1 MIRPS
6 MLLAALLAF
15 APMALADD
23 GAASRAQ
30 AAGQTNQAPVQG
42 GITGVITEALPSPDV
57 APTPVESLPVESAPP
72 TEVPIVEAETPIAMP
87 TPIQK
92 QQSLDRAN
100 TLPALG
106 LGDQLPPE
114 QVSLGQVEP
123 LGTGNQTD
131 QIGGE
136 TPIVDLPAQGGL
148 SEQQTQTRVEPAKKP
163 GFFKRMWTKVKGF
176 FSNIKNKLTRKK
188 APASQEGEVTI
199 QDEPSLA
206 PGGEA
211 PGSAPVG

>member
-6 MLLAALLAF
+6 MLLAAMIAF

-23 GAASRAQ
+23 GARSQRGQ
-30 AAGQTNQAPVQG
+30 ANQAPQQG
-42 GITGVITEALPSPDV
+42 GITGVITESLPAPDV

-72 TEVPIVEAETPIAMP
+72 TEVPIVESEAPIALP

-92 QQSLDRAN
+92 QQSMDRAN

-106 LGDQLPPE
+106 TDQLPPE
-114 QVSLGQVEP
+114 QVSLGQVEE
-123 LGTGNQTD
+123 LGTGNQTG

-136 TPIVDLPAQGGL
+136 TPIVDLPAQGGVT
-148 SEQQTQTRVEPAKKP
+148 EQQTQTRAEPAKKP

-176 FSNIKNKLTRKK
+176 FAGIKNKLTRKK
-188 APASQEGEVTI
+188 APSASQDGEVRI

-206 PGGEA
+206 PGGSDG
-211 PGSAPVG
+211 PGAAPVG

>member
-23 GAASRAQ
+23 GTRSQRGQ
-30 AAGQTNQAPVQG
+30 ANQAPQG

-57 APTPVESLPVESAPP
+57 APAPVESLPVELAPP

-114 QVSLGQVEP
+114 QINLGQVEP
-123 LGTGNQTD
+123 IGTGNQT
-131 QIGGE
+131 GELGSGE
-136 TPIVDLPAQGGL
+136 TPIVDLPAQGGV
-148 SEQQTQTRVEPAKKP
+148 SEQQTQTRAEPAKKP

-176 FSNIKNKLTRKK
+176 FSGIKSKLTRKK

-206 PGGEA
+206 PGGSDG

>member
-15 APMALADD
+15 APMAMADD
-23 GAASRAQ
+23 GARSRGQ
-30 AAGQTNQAPVQG
+30 ANQAPQQG
-42 GITGVITEALPSPDV
+42 GINRVIEEVLPAPEV
-57 APTPVESLPVESAPP
+57 APVTPIESLPVESAPP
-72 TEVPIVEAETPIAMP
+72 TEVPIVEAETPIALP
-87 TPIQK
+87 APIQK
-92 QQSLDRAN
+92 QQSMDRAN

-114 QVSLGQVEP
+114 QVNLGQVEP
-123 LGTGNQTD
+123 LGTGNQT
-131 QIGGE
+131 GELGSE
-136 TPIVDLPAQGGL
+136 TPIVDLPAQGGV
-148 SEQQTQTRVEPAKKP
+148 EQQTQTRAEPAKKP

-176 FSNIKNKLTRKK
+176 FAGIKNKLTRNKK
-188 APASQEGEVTI
+188 APSASQNGEVTI

-206 PGGEA
+206 PGGSDG